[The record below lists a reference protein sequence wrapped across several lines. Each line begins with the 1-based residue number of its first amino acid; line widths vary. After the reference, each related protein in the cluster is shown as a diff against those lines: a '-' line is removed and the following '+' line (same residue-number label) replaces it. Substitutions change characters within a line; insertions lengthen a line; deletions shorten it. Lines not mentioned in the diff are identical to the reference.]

1 MSNIF
6 VCHKCLNPIQNDD
19 ICKKSNFEYFHMA
32 CIKNDGLD
40 DVTDQIP
47 DYNQIPDSNNI
58 NNNEIFKLKTDVN
71 KFGGKFID
79 LSSKEK
85 ILEIYKNESLKKNL
99 EKELTELEQVDI
111 DELYN
116 NSLNDFINELNK
128 KIEQLDNNYLNIQL
142 VN

>member
-1 MSNIF
+1 
-6 VCHKCLNPIQNDD
+6 
-19 ICKKSNFEYFHMA
+19 MA
-32 CIKNDGLD
+32 CIKNNGLI

-47 DYNQIPDSNNI
+47 DCNDLND
-58 NNNEIFKLKTDVN
+58 NEIFKLKTNVN

-85 ILEIYKNESLKKNL
+85 ILKIYKNESFKKNL

-111 DELYN
+111 DKFHD

-128 KIEQLDNNYLNIQL
+128 NIGLLENKYLKNIQL

>member
-47 DYNQIPDSNNI
+47 DYDHV

-85 ILEIYKNESLKKNL
+85 ILEIYKNESFKKNL
-99 EKELTELEQVDI
+99 EKELTKLEQVDI
-111 DELYN
+111 DKFYDI
-116 NSLNDFINELNK
+116 SSDDFINELNK
-128 KIEQLDNNYLNIQL
+128 KIDLLDIKYLKNIQL

>member
-1 MSNIF
+1 
-6 VCHKCLNPIQNDD
+6 
-19 ICKKSNFEYFHMA
+19 MA